1 MSVHECCVQ
10 CYHALGKRCIYVFER
25 NLARIY
31 DACKVWMFKGWP
43 DFLLLWR
50 NFMRSSYQCTC
61 KATCTH
67 CVVFLMHFALPD
79 LIFLCSA
86 RYFCT
91 VSRIDQGF
99 HHHVTCS
106 VPYLHVQNW
115 NLGTVFFTGGSCD
128 LMLYACSTLNSLMYI
143 AGYPRGLYGSVRP
156 QRREGRPGKECQSL
170 NKYVCV
176 QNPNLCLG
184 LLGINDYSA
193 VYFGIL
199 YKCLIRS

>member
-1 MSVHECCVQ
+1 MAMFVGSRICMHECAWVLRAVLSRPWKEMHSRLWKIWQGFMMLVKYECLKVGQ
-10 CYHALGKRCIYVFER
+10 TFCYFGGTLWEAAINALAKPLCSVLNAF
-25 NLARIY
+25 
-31 DACKVWMFKGWP
+31 
-43 DFLLLWR
+43 
-50 NFMRSSYQCTC
+50 
-61 KATCTH
+61 
-67 CVVFLMHFALPD
+67 
-79 LIFLCSA
+79 CSA
-86 RYFCT
+86 RYFYT

-115 NLGTVFFTGGSCD
+115 NHVFTGGSCD
-128 LMLYACSTLNSLMYI
+128 VMLYACSTMNSLMYI
-143 AGYPRGLYGSVRP
+143 AGYPRGLSKRH
-156 QRREGRPGKECQSL
+156 QRRKGRAGKGFQSL

-176 QNPNLCLG
+176 QNPTLCPG